1 MSKKKPAPDAPVTS
15 NPFKGALNALKKE
28 MEREAVDKPAEKPSP
43 PKPAPVTKA
52 VSDVWRPDRDA
63 ELFAVA
69 MYGVQPLANKSPERV
84 SAREPGAPRQGRTP
98 LDLKTRRAHAEGGR
112 ALQPEVSPEGVVTCA
127 HPGRSFAL
135 EALQRFATPDDSIDL
150 HGLNEAEA
158 ALRAQEFVRTRRA
171 RRLRCVLIVH
181 GRGKRSPA
189 GDAVLRDAVVKAL
202 SEPPTCNELDAFAS
216 APDHLGGV
224 GAMMVS
230 LRG

>member
-1 MSKKKPAPDAPVTS
+1 MAKKKAAPDAPVTS
-15 NPFKGALNALKKE
+15 NPFKAPLKALKTE
-28 MEREAVDKPAEKPSP
+28 MEREAAAHPSE
-43 PKPAPVTKA
+43 KPAPTKPVA
-52 VSDVWRPDRDA
+52 PLRPSVEVWRPDLDA
-63 ELFAVA
+63 ELYAVA
-69 MYGVQPLANKSPERV
+69 MAGVQPLAPKGPQRV
-84 SAREPGAPRQGRTP
+84 EKGGHRELQPREIKAWRV
-98 LDLKTRRAHAEGGR
+98 HAEGGPSMR
-112 ALQPEVSPEGVVTCA
+112 PELSPEGRVRCA

-135 EALQRFATPDDSIDL
+135 EALERFASPDDSIDL

-158 ALRAQEFVRTRRA
+158 ILRVQEFVRTRRA

-189 GDAVLRDAVVKAL
+189 NDAVLRDAVVKAL

-216 APDHLGGV
+216 APDRLGGV